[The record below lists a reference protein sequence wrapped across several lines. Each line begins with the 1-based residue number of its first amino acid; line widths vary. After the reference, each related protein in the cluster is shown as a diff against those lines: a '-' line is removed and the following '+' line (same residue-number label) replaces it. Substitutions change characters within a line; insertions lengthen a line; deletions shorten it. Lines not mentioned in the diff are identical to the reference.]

1 MMINIQIQL
10 LTMLVMFRCG
20 RCPAPLDRVFSQ
32 CEQTPRCRRSRG
44 ALHRRRNMRFTGKT
58 ALVTGGNS
66 GIGFA
71 AARLL
76 IADGGRVA
84 ITGRD
89 RTKLDA
95 AVAELGE
102 NALGIQADLDDPV
115 AIDSLF
121 KQIQE
126 AYGKLD
132 IVFANAGIP
141 GSTPLGSTT
150 AAAFEAI
157 LRTNLT
163 GVFLTVQGA
172 LPLMSAGGSIV
183 LNGSVMRELG
193 SPGSAAYSAT
203 KAGVTGMAKVF
214 AAELIPRGI
223 RVNTVIPGGT
233 RTPIWTRGARAGATV
248 DETEKAISPLIP
260 MGRFATPE
268 EVASAALFLASD
280 DASGITAAEIVVD
293 GGSTGAPWGAPAFR
307 KG

>member
-1 MMINIQIQL
+1 
-10 LTMLVMFRCG
+10 
-20 RCPAPLDRVFSQ
+20 
-32 CEQTPRCRRSRG
+32 
-44 ALHRRRNMRFTGKT
+44 MRFNGKT

-71 AARLL
+71 AARRL
-76 IADGGRVA
+76 IAEGARVA

-89 RTKLDA
+89 RAKLDD

-102 NALGIQADLDDPV
+102 NALAIQADLDDPA
-115 AIDSLF
+115 AIEAMV

-126 AYGKLD
+126 AYGSLD
-132 IVFANAGIP
+132 IVFANAGISGP
-141 GSTPLGSTT
+141 TPLGSTT

-163 GVFLTVQGA
+163 AVFLTVQAA
-172 LPLMSAGGSIV
+172 LPLMGEGGAIV

-214 AAELIPRGI
+214 ASELVARGI

-233 RTPIWTRGARAGATV
+233 RTPIWTRGARAGATI
-248 DETEKAISPLIP
+248 DATEQALAPHIPLA
-260 MGRFATPE
+260 RFATPE
-268 EVASAALFLASD
+268 EVAAAALFLASD
-280 DASGITAAEIVVD
+280 DAAGITAAEIVVD
-293 GGSTGAPWGAPAFR
+293 GGSTGAPWGAPSFR
-307 KG
+307 KA

>member
-1 MMINIQIQL
+1 
-10 LTMLVMFRCG
+10 
-20 RCPAPLDRVFSQ
+20 
-32 CEQTPRCRRSRG
+32 
-44 ALHRRRNMRFTGKT
+44 MRFNGKT
-58 ALVTGGNS
+58 VLVTGGNS

-71 AARLL
+71 AAKRF
-76 IADGGRVA
+76 IAEGARVA

-89 RTKLDA
+89 KAKLDQ

-115 AIDSLF
+115 AIDSMI

-126 AYGKLD
+126 SFGSLNV
-132 IVFANAGIP
+132 VFANAGISGP
-141 GSTPLGSTT
+141 TPLGNTT

-163 GVFLTVQGA
+163 AVFLTVQAA
-172 LPLMSAGGSIV
+172 LPLMSEGASVV

-214 AAELIPRGI
+214 ASELVQRGI

-233 RTPIWTRGARAGATV
+233 RTPIWTRGAREGATI
-248 DETEKAISPLIP
+248 DGTEGALASRIP
-260 MGRFATPE
+260 MARFALAE
-268 EVASAALFLASD
+268 EVAAAAVFLASD

-293 GGSTGAPWGAPAFR
+293 GGSIGAPWGAPIFR
-307 KG
+307 AA

>member
-1 MMINIQIQL
+1 
-10 LTMLVMFRCG
+10 
-20 RCPAPLDRVFSQ
+20 
-32 CEQTPRCRRSRG
+32 
-44 ALHRRRNMRFTGKT
+44 MRFTEKT

-71 AARLL
+71 AAQLL
-76 IADGGRVA
+76 IAEGARVVV
-84 ITGRD
+84 TGRD
-89 RTKLDA
+89 RAKLDS

-102 NALGIQADLDDPV
+102 KALGIAVDLDDPL
-115 AIDSLF
+115 AIDSMF

-126 AYGKLD
+126 AYGSLD
-132 IVFANAGIP
+132 VVFATAGISGP
-141 GSTPLGSTT
+141 TPLGGTT

-163 GVFLTVQGA
+163 AVFLTVQGA

-214 AAELIPRGI
+214 ASELVTRGI

-233 RTPIWTRGARAGATV
+233 RTPIWTRGARVGATL
-248 DETEKAISPLIP
+248 DATEEALGAAIPLA
-260 MGRFATPE
+260 RFATPE
-268 EVASAALFLASD
+268 EVAKAFLFLASD
-280 DASGITAAEIVVD
+280 DASGTTAAEIVVD
-293 GGSTGAPWGAPAFR
+293 GGTTGAPWGAPLFR